1 LKKVS
6 SYRADPGVL
15 YAEPD
20 YVVQADE
27 TPTDPRWNQ
36 QWDMMKISAPAAWST
51 QTDSSSVVVA
61 IIDSG
66 IDFTHPDLQAN
77 LWVNSDGSHGFNCI
91 RARGPSAPWRTTESG
106 IAGLSWK
113 SDQSRN
119 S

>member
-1 LKKVS
+1 M
-6 SYRADPGVL
+6 
-15 YAEPD
+15 
-20 YVVQADE
+20 VQADE

-51 QTDSSSVVVA
+51 QTDSSGVVVA

-91 RARGPSAPWRTTESG
+91 RCSNQDVEQHNLRSEPATIETIPITCWR
-106 IAGLSWK
+106 
-113 SDQSRN
+113 
-119 S
+119 

>member
-1 LKKVS
+1 ML
-6 SYRADPGVL
+6 
-15 YAEPD
+15 
-20 YVVQADE
+20 
-27 TPTDPRWNQ
+27 
-36 QWDMMKISAPAAWST
+36 KISAPAAWST

-91 RARGPSAPWRTTESG
+91 RARGTIGAVADNGIG